1 MITLKGLESIK
12 RFNKEGKRKAPFSAA
27 LLGSS
32 TSDDRLGLHVLLLF
46 AKDCGKA
53 QLRCYNPL
61 FQKGRKK
68 NLSNNL
74 YLFPFP
80 PTVKHEHKHTQSDG
94 SHLQL

>member
-53 QLRCYNPL
+53 QLRC
-61 FQKGRKK
+61 
-68 NLSNNL
+68 
-74 YLFPFP
+74 
-80 PTVKHEHKHTQSDG
+80 
-94 SHLQL
+94 